1 MDKKFIQLR
10 YATIRNAHKISARK
24 LSFELG
30 QSSEY
35 INQIENGNNM
45 PSLENLLNFCDYFN
59 ITPAEFFDDS
69 MNYPVEYKAIIKE
82 LNKMDSMDCDLVLNL
97 LKTINRG
104 KNRQ

>member
-45 PSLENLLNFCDYFN
+45 PSMENLLNFCDYFN
-59 ITPAEFFDDS
+59 ITPAEFFDES
-69 MNYPVEYKAIIKE
+69 MKYPIEYKDIIKE
-82 LNKMDSMDCDLVLNL
+82 LNKMDNLECSLVLSL
-97 LKTINRG
+97 LKVINQN
-104 KNRQ
+104 KK